1 MTRWPRR
8 RVLVGL
14 PAAVLAPAIIGCEG
28 KGTPIVR
35 PPRDGLA
42 RIQQRIDARATQDGA
57 GASLHRVFPGPALA
71 NLDPFVLLDDFDVR
85 EPAGF
90 PDHPHR
96 GFEAF
101 TYMIAGEFHHED
113 NLGNRSAIAAGGT
126 QRFNSGRGAR
136 HSEMPGTAASN
147 RGLQLWVNLRADEKQ
162 MAPQYEGIAGADM
175 PVHERDGLR
184 IHTIAGAGSPVALR
198 TEVDYLDV
206 ELLADAS
213 FAREVAADHAGL
225 LYVLDGSVQLGDE
238 LVPARQAVILS
249 PGAVSLR
256 GAAGARFAWLTGRPH
271 RQPIR
276 HRGPFVD

>member
-1 MTRWPRR
+1 MRGTR
-8 RVLVGL
+8 
-14 PAAVLAPAIIGCEG
+14 
-28 KGTPIVR
+28 
-35 PPRDGLA
+35 
-42 RIQQRIDARATQDGA
+42 
-57 GASLHRVFPGPALA
+57 
-71 NLDPFVLLDDFDVR
+71 
-85 EPAGF
+85 
-90 PDHPHR
+90 
-96 GFEAF
+96 
-101 TYMIAGEFHHED
+101 
-113 NLGNRSAIAAGGT
+113 
-126 QRFNSGRGAR
+126 
-136 HSEMPGTAASN
+136 MPGTAASN

-213 FAREVAADHAGL
+213 FALKVAADHAGL
-225 LYVLDGSVQLGDE
+225 LYVLDGSVQLGDGF
-238 LVPARQAVILS
+238 VPARQAVILS